1 MPVNSRADIPEAFAG
16 PIADRLGHL
25 VHAGSAPVSDAPRIS
40 VEADGMSL
48 TLTLEDASE
57 TVTQAHF
64 SAPPE
69 APESAVLDLLCAHA
83 IGAPVRETVEHG
95 LIFALQ
101 ALRDPNTPAPV
112 SGILTPRN
120 AGACFAIPLRL
131 VAAARREAEARFGR
145 HKDTNFFDRP
155 YSEAWQKL
163 DKTGKRD
170 LVLPPIARF
179 KADNGLSDGAFE
191 LVEIDKY
198 DRLFLAFTDEIA
210 AWDKPVLLMR
220 LERWLREQTGERI
233 ELFTEVVKDANRIRR
248 L

>member
-1 MPVNSRADIPEAFAG
+1 MSSRADIPEAFAR

-25 VHAGSAPVSDAPRIS
+25 VHAGPAPAMDSPMITA
-40 VEADGMSL
+40 ETDGISL
-48 TLTLEDASE
+48 TLTLENASE

-101 ALRDPNTPAPV
+101 ALRDPEAPAPV
-112 SGILTPRN
+112 PGILTPRN
-120 AGACFAIPLRL
+120 AGAFFAIPIRL
-131 VAAARREAEARFGR
+131 VAAVRREAETRFG
-145 HKDTNFFDRP
+145 HHTDTNFFDRP
-155 YSEAWQKL
+155 YSDAWQKL
-163 DKTGKRD
+163 DKIGKRD
-170 LVLPPIARF
+170 LVLPSIARF
-179 KADNGLSDGAFE
+179 KADNGLSDSAFE
-191 LVEIDKY
+191 LVEIDQY